1 MEKKTVSEVK
11 TFDEEGLFLKKN
23 TFKFLEFHF
32 GRILGILDLFKC
44 LLVSIN
50 QS

>member
-32 GRILGILDLFKC
+32 GGNFGNIRFI
-44 LLVSIN
+44 
-50 QS
+50 